1 MENKKITYNDYLE
14 QIRKV
19 KDPEEIKEVLK
30 KIPGGEKINV
40 EASKEEIEKVEK
52 IILSM
57 SDDEREG
64 DIDITNERREEIAI
78 KAGVDVEDV
87 HKLIRGF
94 ARVKLLMKGMQ
105 RFKGE

>member
-14 QIRKV
+14 EIRKV
-19 KDPEEIKEVLK
+19 KDPEEIREVLK
-30 KIPGGEKINV
+30 KIPGGEKVDV
-40 EASKEEIEKVEK
+40 EASKSEIEKVEK

-57 SDDEREG
+57 NEEEREG
-64 DIDITNERREEIAI
+64 DIEISNERREELAQ

-105 RFKGE
+105 RFKKE